1 MEFSYI
7 YNVLKKGGNK
17 MNDVLKAS
25 KLYFDPFIY
34 QQLLE
39 NAWITQKEKEI
50 LFPWN
55 FPYKQTLLFPE
66 IKEQI
71 REVAI
76 KNQRFSDSVVEEEIS
91 DRLEAIWE
99 YIGITDKDRQAWLDE
114 IKEEFN
120 LPDDYKFR

>member
-1 MEFSYI
+1 
-7 YNVLKKGGNK
+7 

-34 QQLLE
+34 RQLLE

-50 LFPWN
+50 LFPWK

-71 REVAI
+71 KEVAI
-76 KNQRFSDSVVEEEIS
+76 QNQRFSDSVVDEEIS
-91 DRLEAIWE
+91 ERLERIWE

-114 IKEEFN
+114 RKEEFN
-120 LPDDYKFR
+120 LLDDYKFE